1 VDARTRSKELLILRG
16 ALKPGL
22 TLSHLLTGNT
32 TLTYDLE
39 LLDVRKP
46 APHHDMFSY
55 MDKNGDGKLT
65 REEVSNYMRI
75 QAEARFAPVHDE
87 RWQQEHDKMV
97 NSVFEQE
104 DLDEDGIISHEEFS
118 GPKIA
123 KRSHDE
129 F

>member
-1 VDARTRSKELLILRG
+1 MLTAVLVSVSTCLIPTTFDLMWF
-16 ALKPGL
+16 
-22 TLSHLLTGNT
+22 LTGNT

-39 LLDVRKP
+39 LLDYRKP

-55 MDKNGDGKLT
+55 MDKNGDDKLT
-65 REEVSNYMRI
+65 RDEVSNYMRI

-87 RWQQEHDKMV
+87 RWQQEHEKMV
-97 NSVFEQE
+97 DSVFEQE

-123 KRSHDE
+123 KRSSHDE